1 MKRAGSRR
9 FFEKQL
15 SKEKALTFATAK
27 RLFHL
32 AEEVLIVQPWR
43 MLADSELVLVKDPEL
58 DGLCYCSV
66 MGELGEVF
74 AVHAYRG
81 RESYRLF
88 KKIASGIPIDVGE
101 FFGTQHSVTLEFLT
115 PGKLSPPDREL
126 ALALGHP
133 LKKGLMAPQLR
144 AGRPGYRP
152 WYPTDSEGKVLAL
165 CVESVLAFCEHAALN
180 PDTEFWKFEDV
191 YPQVIWAKD
200 KYFRVE
206 NALVRDTTAPPPDP
220 VPLNEERL
228 EKLSRQD
235 FPLRGI
241 IELDQF
247 YSGAPVGAKNQR
259 KACLRVVMAV
269 DAESRFLYTVEA
281 LEPIHPAGEVLV
293 EAILQTIDKGRF
305 VPAEVRV
312 KDESYRFLLLPLKE
326 RLGFELRV
334 SERLPALEFAKEE
347 LQRALGD
354 PCRI

>member
-1 MKRAGSRR
+1 M
-9 FFEKQL
+9 
-15 SKEKALTFATAK
+15 
-27 RLFHL
+27 
-32 AEEVLIVQPWR
+32 
-43 MLADSELVLVKDPEL
+43 
-58 DGLCYCSV
+58 
-66 MGELGEVF
+66 
-74 AVHAYRG
+74 
-81 RESYRLF
+81 
-88 KKIASGIPIDVGE
+88 
-101 FFGTQHSVTLEFLT
+101 
-115 PGKLSPPDREL
+115 
-126 ALALGHP
+126 
-133 LKKGLMAPQLR
+133 
-144 AGRPGYRP
+144 
-152 WYPTDSEGKVLAL
+152 
-165 CVESVLAFCEHAALN
+165 
-180 PDTEFWKFEDV
+180 
-191 YPQVIWAKD
+191 WAKD
-200 KYFRVE
+200 KYFQVE